1 MRGGILKNPAF
12 KLVLTAFVTV
22 FISEMG
28 DKTQVTTM
36 LLAGAKPAYVL
47 EVAAGSAAALVCA
60 AFIEVAIGAHVIGR
74 YVKPEIVRLLS
85 GILFVMLG
93 FLLLLGIVGTKGVG

>member
-1 MRGGILKNPAF
+1 MRGGLLKNPVV
-12 KLVLTAFVTV
+12 KLFLTAFVTV
-22 FISEMG
+22 FVSEMG

-60 AFIEVAIGAHVIGR
+60 AFIEVAIGAQLIGR
-74 YVKPEIVRLLS
+74 YVKPEIVRLMS
-85 GILFVMLG
+85 GLLFVILG
-93 FLLLLGIVGTKGVG
+93 ILLLLGVMGAKGVG